1 MSFAAPTKRSALW
14 PCLAAFAAAL
24 TVQAPAQAQEVIK
37 LTAIDGYPAKAAWV
51 REFINFYIPEIDKRL
66 AAKGNYKI
74 EWNQAWGGQIV
85 KPKHVLEGLQRGL
98 GDIGVVTTVFHHD
111 KVPLQA
117 IAYVTPFVST
127 DPGLV
132 ARTVDELADKYPAM
146 KEAWADYNQVYLTN
160 MVVFDSY
167 QVFSKDPI
175 TKLSDFD
182 GLKINGAGANLRT
195 LQSLGAVGVGGSLVT
210 YYQNLKT
217 GVVDGCLLWPEAAVT
232 FKLYEV
238 APHMMVANMG
248 AANSKAITVNKDTWE
263 RLPEEVR
270 TVLAEAAIDY
280 RDHMAK
286 VAAERAV
293 TSYEKFQAKGG
304 TVTNL
309 PADQRTAWAM
319 SMPNVAKEWAEGL
332 EKKGLPARSVLTD
345 YMDKMR
351 ASGQAISRQWDQE

>member
-1 MSFAAPTKRSALW
+1 MSFAAQSKRSALW
-14 PCLAAFAAAL
+14 PCLAAFAVAL

-37 LTAIDGYPAKAAWV
+37 LTAMDGYPAKAAWV

-66 AAKGNYKI
+66 AAAGNYKI

-85 KPKHVLEGLQRGL
+85 KPKHVLEGLQKGL

-175 TKLSDFD
+175 TKLGDFD
-182 GLKINGAGANLRT
+182 GLKINGAGTNLRT
-195 LQSLGAVGVGGSLVT
+195 LQSLGAAGVGGSLVT
-210 YYQNLKT
+210 YYQNIKT

-270 TVLAEAAIDY
+270 TVLAETAINY

-286 VAAERAV
+286 VAAEKGAK
-293 TSYEKFQAKGG
+293 SYESFKAKGG
-304 TVTNL
+304 TVTFL
-309 PADQRTAWAM
+309 AEDQRAVWAK

-332 EKKGLPARSVLTD
+332 EKKGLPGRSVLTD

-351 ASGQAISRQWDQE
+351 AGDQPISRQWDQE